1 VPDASPPID
10 RKRMITKLVV
20 PSSSLNI
27 FGIERREGAR
37 RVLKPGISLILGIL
51 ATLLLVASAGAQQHD
66 ISSTQDNYAKGRKPI
81 MKASVETTVFGKL
94 DDGTEIQ
101 MYTLKNFRGA
111 SAKIITYGATL
122 TELWVPDKNGQFGD
136 VVLGFDNL
144 RGYLGDHPHFG
155 GVIGRVANRIA
166 KGKFTLDGT
175 QYTLAI
181 NNGPNTLH
189 GGKVGFDRHVW
200 SGEPIK
206 SGNAAGVR
214 LTYVSADGE
223 EGFPGKLTATVE
235 YTLMEDNS
243 LMIAYTATTDKAT
256 IVNLT
261 NHTYFNLSGAGD
273 VLKDTVEIN
282 ADSYTPVDS
291 TMIPTGEIEPV
302 KGTSLDFT
310 KPMAI
315 GARSTP
321 LDPKAGAYDFNYIV
335 NGKPGELRFA
345 ARVTDPSSG
354 RVMEV
359 RTTEPGI
366 QLYTAIGLDGSIVG
380 KRGVA
385 YPKFG
390 AVCLETEH
398 YPDSINHP
406 NFPSTILRPGS
417 KFQSE
422 TIYKF
427 STEKGD
433 E

>member
-1 VPDASPPID
+1 
-10 RKRMITKLVV
+10 MITRPVI
-20 PSSSLNI
+20 PSSSLNKSP
-27 FGIERREGAR
+27 IERRDMAR
-37 RVLKPGISLILGIL
+37 LVPKLGITLMLGAL
-51 ATLLLVASAGAQQHD
+51 ATLLLVASAGAQQ
-66 ISSTQDNYAKGRKPI
+66 QDNYAKGRKPI

-101 MYTLKNFRGA
+101 MYTLTNSRGA

-136 VVLGFDNL
+136 VVLGFDDL
-144 RGYLGDHPHFG
+144 KGYLGPHPHFG

-189 GGKVGFDRHVW
+189 GGNVGFDRHVW
-200 SGEPIK
+200 KGEPVK

-214 LTYVSADGE
+214 LTYVSPDGE

-243 LMIAYTATTDKAT
+243 LKIAYTATTDKPT

-302 KGTSLDFT
+302 KGTPLDFT

-321 LDPKAGAYDFNYIV
+321 LDPKAGAYDFNYVV

-398 YPDSINHP
+398 FPDSINHP
-406 NFPSTILRPGS
+406 NFPSIILRPGS

-422 TIYKF
+422 TTYKF

-433 E
+433 K